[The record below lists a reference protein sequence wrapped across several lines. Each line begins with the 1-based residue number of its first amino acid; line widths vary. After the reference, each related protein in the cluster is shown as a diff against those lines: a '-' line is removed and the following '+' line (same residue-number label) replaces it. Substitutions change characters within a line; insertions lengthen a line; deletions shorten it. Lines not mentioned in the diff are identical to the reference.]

1 MKNAFI
7 DLLKIIARAD
17 PKSLLVR
24 VVTIILNSTIP
35 PVTTFL
41 LGKTVL
47 SLTNANLEKT
57 ILLSVC
63 YIIVVFLWNFYL
75 RYSGVVNARL
85 NDRLVI
91 KLREHMIDLHQTI
104 PQDIVESSDF
114 IHLRKRGNDF
124 LTTYA
129 LRFFGSAERL
139 VTIILTLL
147 NYCIIFCGIHPLF
160 ILIVLCASLPGLLC
174 RAKFVPEMRRMY
186 EELQEDRNYQGYYKK
201 MLTNPSAL
209 KELRVWGLEKTFY
222 ASYQELTAKIH
233 RRQTNHYYRHGFV
246 GGGVESLAFGAG
258 VIGSILLG
266 IRLTASG
273 IILIDGFVMVVSSIL
288 DVQDTF
294 ISAYYNI
301 LGYRESSYY
310 AKDYLQIYHM
320 ANDSERGSRTA
331 SVSLPPGELLSL
343 RNVSFQ
349 YPLGGRMALEDVSV
363 DIGCGEKIAVVGE
376 NGSGK
381 TTFCKIL
388 LGLYQPSG
396 GKVEYRSGLAASVT
410 FQDFCR
416 YHLSVKDNIVLG
428 NVSLEGDQ
436 ESGILKAMEISGFD
450 EVCRTSGLTLNS
462 MLGTVAGEGVNLSG
476 GEWQRLAIARCFY
489 DNSKNLI
496 VLDEPH
502 ASLDPKAEVKM
513 YEYYGNI
520 IECEKKC
527 LIFVTHRL
535 TSAQMCDRILVF
547 RKGRLVEDGSHMELL
562 DRKGYYYEMYTTQS
576 QNYITQEV

>member
-63 YIIVVFLWNFYL
+63 YIIVVFLWNFFL

-114 IHLRKRGNDF
+114 IQLRKRGNDF

-209 KELRVWGLEKTFY
+209 KELRVWGLEKPFY

-331 SVSLPPGELLSL
+331 SVSLGATESSERKFPISAWRKDGI
-343 RNVSFQ
+343 
-349 YPLGGRMALEDVSV
+349 GGRQRRHRMWGED
-363 DIGCGEKIAVVGE
+363 
-376 NGSGK
+376 
-381 TTFCKIL
+381 
-388 LGLYQPSG
+388 
-396 GKVEYRSGLAASVT
+396 
-410 FQDFCR
+410 CR
-416 YHLSVKDNIVLG
+416 
-428 NVSLEGDQ
+428 
-436 ESGILKAMEISGFD
+436 
-450 EVCRTSGLTLNS
+450 CR
-462 MLGTVAGEGVNLSG
+462 
-476 GEWQRLAIARCFY
+476 GEWKRENDFLQNPSRFIPAQR
-489 DNSKNLI
+489 
-496 VLDEPH
+496 
-502 ASLDPKAEVKM
+502 
-513 YEYYGNI
+513 
-520 IECEKKC
+520 
-527 LIFVTHRL
+527 
-535 TSAQMCDRILVF
+535 
-547 RKGRLVEDGSHMELL
+547 RKGGIPQRTCSFSDVPGFLQISPEREGQHSSGEC
-562 DRKGYYYEMYTTQS
+562 
-576 QNYITQEV
+576 IA

>member
-1 MKNAFI
+1 
-7 DLLKIIARAD
+7 
-17 PKSLLVR
+17 
-24 VVTIILNSTIP
+24 
-35 PVTTFL
+35 
-41 LGKTVL
+41 
-47 SLTNANLEKT
+47 
-57 ILLSVC
+57 
-63 YIIVVFLWNFYL
+63 
-75 RYSGVVNARL
+75 
-85 NDRLVI
+85 
-91 KLREHMIDLHQTI
+91 
-104 PQDIVESSDF
+104 
-114 IHLRKRGNDF
+114 
-124 LTTYA
+124 
-129 LRFFGSAERL
+129 
-139 VTIILTLL
+139 
-147 NYCIIFCGIHPLF
+147 
-160 ILIVLCASLPGLLC
+160 
-174 RAKFVPEMRRMY
+174 
-186 EELQEDRNYQGYYKK
+186 
-201 MLTNPSAL
+201 
-209 KELRVWGLEKTFY
+209 
-222 ASYQELTAKIH
+222 
-233 RRQTNHYYRHGFV
+233 
-246 GGGVESLAFGAG
+246 
-258 VIGSILLG
+258 
-266 IRLTASG
+266 
-273 IILIDGFVMVVSSIL
+273 
-288 DVQDTF
+288 
-294 ISAYYNI
+294 
-301 LGYRESSYY
+301 
-310 AKDYLQIYHM
+310 
-320 ANDSERGSRTA
+320 
-331 SVSLPPGELLSL
+331 
-343 RNVSFQ
+343 
-349 YPLGGRMALEDVSV
+349 MALEDVSV

-436 ESGILKAMEISGFD
+436 EFGILKAMEISGFD

-535 TSAQMCDRILVF
+535 TSAKMCDRILVF